1 MPRRVLLISANRCTT
16 PDPVFPLG
24 LACLNAALRQAR
36 HETVWLDQL
45 VDADRLDAV
54 LDSFRPNL
62 VGISVRNIDDV
73 LIRTQE
79 TFFDDAVSLSA
90 RIRQRTNCPI
100 IVGGSGFSLFPQQ
113 LLELIGADYGI
124 CGEGENALVSLIAA
138 LDAGG
143 DVSALPGCVFRK
155 NGGIV
160 VNPAA
165 VSPRVGT
172 LEGLD
177 RPAALTTHYLQTSGT
192 LNLQTQR
199 GCRFRCCYCTY
210 PLVEG
215 RRHRRREPEAVAAE
229 LAQLQSLGARYVCV
243 VDSIFNSC
251 PAHVIETCEAI
262 LRRNLKVS
270 WGCFLRPQGLSP
282 ELMKLMAR
290 AGLTH
295 AEFGSDSFCDEVL
308 EAYQKDFTFEDI
320 LTSSELARRE
330 GVGVCH
336 FIISGGPG
344 ETGATLRESFGN
356 SQRLSD
362 AVIMA
367 VAGMRIYPGTALFA
381 RAVAEG
387 QVRPETDL
395 LRPTYY
401 FAPGLTEES
410 VRAQLQE
417 FARLPPNWI
426 IGDPPPAYRNLV
438 ERLRHRG
445 IVGPLWGYFSMLQR
459 LGPLVGKGG
468 ISA

>member
-1 MPRRVLLISANRCTT
+1 MPSRVLLISANRCTT

-24 LACLNAALRQAR
+24 LACLNAALRKAGHQ
-36 HETVWLDQL
+36 TTWLDQL
-45 VDADRLDAV
+45 MDADDLDTV
-54 LDSFRPNL
+54 LDNYRPDF

-79 TFFDDAVSLSA
+79 TFFDDAVSLST
-90 RIRQRTNCPI
+90 RIQQRTNCPI
-100 IVGGSGFSLFPQQ
+100 IVGGSGFSLFPQR
-113 LLELIGADYGI
+113 LLELTGADYGI
-124 CGEGENALVSLIAA
+124 CGEGENAFVSLIAA
-138 LDAGG
+138 LEAGE
-143 DVSALPGCVFRK
+143 DVSAVPGSVFRK
-155 NGGIV
+155 NGTIV

-165 VSPRVGT
+165 VSPLVGT
-172 LEGLD
+172 LEEND
-177 RPAALTTHYLQTSGT
+177 RPAALTARYLQTSST

-229 LAQLQSLGARYVCV
+229 LEQLQRLGARYVCV

-251 PAHVIETCEAI
+251 ATHVTETCEAI
-262 LRRNLKVS
+262 LRRNVKVS

-308 EAYQKDFTFEDI
+308 KAYQKDFTFEDI
-320 LTSSELARRE
+320 LNCSDLARRE
-330 GVGVCH
+330 GIGVCH

-344 ETGATLRESFGN
+344 ETEATLRESFRN

-381 RAVAEG
+381 RAVSEG
-387 QVRPETDL
+387 QVHPETDL

-401 FAPGLTEES
+401 FAPGLTEQS
-410 VRAQLQE
+410 VRAQFQE
-417 FARLPPNWI
+417 FANLPPNWI

-438 ERLRHRG
+438 ERLRRRG

-459 LGPLVGKGG
+459 LGPLVVTGG
-468 ISA
+468 VSA

>member
-1 MPRRVLLISANRCTT
+1 MPRRVLLISANRCVT

-45 VDADRLDAV
+45 VDAGSLETV
-54 LDSFRPNL
+54 LESYRPNL

-79 TFFDDAVSLSA
+79 TFFDDAVSLIA
-90 RIRQRTNCPI
+90 RIRQRINCPI

-113 LLELIGADYGI
+113 LLELTGADYGI
-124 CGEGENALVSLIAA
+124 CGEGENALLSLIAA
-138 LDAGG
+138 LDAEG
-143 DVSALPGCVFRK
+143 DVSAVPGCVFRQ

-160 VNPAA
+160 VNPVE
-165 VSPRVGT
+165 VSPRGGT
-172 LEGLD
+172 LEEVD
-177 RPAALTTHYLQTSGT
+177 RPAALTTHYLQSSGT

-229 LAQLQSLGARYVCV
+229 LEQLQRLGARYVCV
-243 VDSIFNSC
+243 VDSIFNSS
-251 PAHVIETCEAI
+251 PAHVTETCEAI
-262 LRRNLKVS
+262 LRRNAKVS

-290 AGLTH
+290 AGLKH

-308 EAYQKDFTFEDI
+308 QAYQKDITFEDI

-344 ETGATLRESFGN
+344 ETEATLRTSFRN

-367 VAGMRIYPGTALFA
+367 VAGMRIYPGTSLFA

-387 QVRPETDL
+387 RVQPHTDFL
-395 LRPTYY
+395 HPTYY

-410 VRAQLQE
+410 VRADLQE
-417 FARLPPNWI
+417 FAQLPPNWI

-459 LGPLVGKGG
+459 LGPLVGTGG
-468 ISA
+468 VPA